1 MFNATCLM
9 LLIDV
14 IIAFITPCLMLLL
27 LLVLLWWCYSSCYS
41 LLNGVS
47 SSCSLLNVV
56 ASIVAFYLTLLLF
69 NLFVLNT
76 TCSSICLLHH
86 DVDVPC
92 SLFLVRHCCSYSS
105 YFRLIIP
112 PLSFLQVWE
121 ELSKFKF
128 FEPNLEG
135 EIFFKKIFVCW
146 WSFLFPS
153 SHWVIHHHHRW
164 TFRPGFLTFFFGHN
178 HFLLSFIILLF
189 VIATY
194 YWALHFLFLPLLSL
208 QILF

>member
-1 MFNATCLM
+1 M

-14 IIAFITPCLMLLL
+14 IIAFIILCLMLLL

-41 LLNGVS
+41 LFNGVS

-69 NLFVLNT
+69 NLFILNT

-92 SLFLVRHCCSYSS
+92 SLFLVKHCCSFSS

-112 PLSFLQVWE
+112 PLCFLQVWE

-135 EIFFKKIFVCW
+135 EIFFKKSLFVDEVSC
-146 WSFLFPS
+146 
-153 SHWVIHHHHRW
+153 
-164 TFRPGFLTFFFGHN
+164 FFHPIE
-178 HFLLSFIILLF
+178 SFITITVEPLGRAFSLF
-189 VIATY
+189 
-194 YWALHFLFLPLLSL
+194 FLVTTAFY
-208 QILF
+208 